1 MFCNLVDFNVVCV
14 PFVSVIYLF
23 SNIMASIDMLI
34 FDIDRFYDI
43 WWFFY
48 ILVQINLMIWHFEI
62 LIGRHLTYSRMP
74 FVLRW
79 FIS

>member
-43 WWFFY
+43 LWFF
-48 ILVQINLMIWHFEI
+48 
-62 LIGRHLTYSRMP
+62 
-74 FVLRW
+74 LR
-79 FIS
+79 FSTN